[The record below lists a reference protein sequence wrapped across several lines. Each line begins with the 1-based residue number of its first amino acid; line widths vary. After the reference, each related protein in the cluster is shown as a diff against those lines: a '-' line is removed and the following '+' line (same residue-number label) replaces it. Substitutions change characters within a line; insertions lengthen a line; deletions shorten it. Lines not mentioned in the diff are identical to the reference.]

1 MDCLYAPDLHEDSTI
16 ISVEKDEVKHA
27 KSLRL
32 KLGERVL
39 LSSGTGLI
47 ALCTVESI
55 NSYQAVFSI
64 HEIRKNIHELPGRF
78 AIAIGILHNKD
89 RMEYMI
95 EKLTELGI
103 TDFYPLISTHAESH
117 SCDEKRLM
125 SKMVSALKQC
135 KRSVLPVLHK
145 PITINDLHTISSQ
158 YTIHILADPSGKNS
172 IDYPQSTNNS
182 IIAFIGPEGGFSA
195 QELQIISSIPTIQTL
210 SLGNRRLRAETAAI
224 AVSSIIQY
232 TWQ

>member
-32 KLGERVL
+32 KIGERVL

-210 SLGNRRLRAETAAI
+210 SLGNIRLRAETAAI